1 MADHPLHQNMALQA
15 THPHTDPLDLD
26 DLDTITRTLDPIQD
40 KISICPTRKLSIWR
54 AVLKERYV
62 PSVPNNQKLQCTW
75 RDQNKQRKPISTDV
89 NDTLDDCY
97 NDVPDDLLVFIVQIS
112 AGKSKL
118 LTLTLYYTTGT
129 IMLPGR
135 ACRKWGDQEFSDTD
149 SPSTPSTSC
158 GCRL

>member
-1 MADHPLHQNMALQA
+1 M
-15 THPHTDPLDLD
+15 PHYKTFHLEGCPE
-26 DLDTITRTLDPIQD
+26 RTL
-40 KISICPTRKLSIWR
+40 CT
-54 AVLKERYV
+54 
-62 PSVPNNQKLQCTW
+62 QCAEQPEITVYMA
-75 RDQNKQRKPISTDV
+75 RPKQRKPISTDV

-97 NDVPDDLLVFIVQIS
+97 NDVPDDLLVSMVQIS

-129 IMLPGR
+129 IMLQGR
-135 ACRKWGDQEFSDTD
+135 ACRKWVDQEFSDTD

>member
-1 MADHPLHQNMALQA
+1 MDFIEPCFGIGHNLSLICQMTSEDIKHQL
-15 THPHTDPLDLD
+15 
-26 DLDTITRTLDPIQD
+26 IIIIIQD

-97 NDVPDDLLVFIVQIS
+97 NDVPDDLLVSIVQIS
-112 AGKSKL
+112 AGKSKV
-118 LTLTLYYTTGT
+118 LTLTLYYTPGT
-129 IMLPGR
+129 ITLQAGR
-135 ACRKWGDQEFSDTD
+135 AASGWTRSSSHTD